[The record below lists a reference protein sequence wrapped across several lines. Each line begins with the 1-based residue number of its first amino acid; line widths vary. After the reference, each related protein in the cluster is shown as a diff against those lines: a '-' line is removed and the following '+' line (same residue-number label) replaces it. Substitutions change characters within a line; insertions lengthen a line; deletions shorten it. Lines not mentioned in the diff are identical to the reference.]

1 MKRGK
6 GDVADSPGSY
16 VSLFDFWGSHLAKY
30 RRFCAR
36 LQSNLLKHISRREYE
51 LFCFFRRS
59 LFMHEARLGIWSAL
73 NIPGA
78 SSSINLLI
86 VQELLKLS
94 FQFNPLVSSN
104 SEL

>member
-1 MKRGK
+1 
-6 GDVADSPGSY
+6 
-16 VSLFDFWGSHLAKY
+16 
-30 RRFCAR
+30 
-36 LQSNLLKHISRREYE
+36 
-51 LFCFFRRS
+51 
-59 LFMHEARLGIWSAL
+59 MHEARLGIWSAL

-104 SEL
+104 LEL